1 MTNSTVDTAPVV
13 SKKKSVTK
21 QIQSIEPKIADLVNG
36 WLKSYGLR
44 YFLEQ
49 EKINSEID
57 EAFEKA
63 PSKSGG
69 TGTNRPDTK
78 LLLQDSKLGFFPI
91 VIEYKGYKDKLVK
104 LDKEN
109 HVENINKDGEPN
121 YKNINQYAVNGAVH
135 YANAIL
141 QYTSYTDVIAIGV
154 TGYEDDLGLHIQ
166 IGVYYVSRSNYGLGQ
181 EVGTYTD
188 LSFLKSE
195 SFDNFINKIG
205 ELSLTEQELKLI
217 HQKRENKIEDAL
229 TKINERLYNNQ
240 KNISAL
246 SRIHLVAASIMANL
260 GVPNKVTPL
269 EPKDLKSS
277 IEENNTDGEIIIRKI
292 SSFLKSKSIPPKKVE
307 QILSS
312 LSLTLLDDALSVP
325 NNGMSL
331 LKEIFIEVVNDLGYF
346 YKIGLDI
353 DFTGK
358 LFNVMFRWLSF
369 AGDDQNDVVLTPRYV
384 ALLMAKLAK
393 VNKDSYVWDFATGS
407 GGLLVAAM
415 NLMLQDA
422 KDSIA
427 SPDDLI
433 TVENRI
439 KTEQILGLEVLPE
452 IHMLAILNMIL
463 MGDGSSNILH
473 SNSLKS
479 FDGKYGYGKENEVFP
494 ADVFL
499 LNPPYSEAG
508 NGMVFVQKA
517 LEMMNKGYAS
527 IIIQDSA
534 GSGKAT
540 EFNRKILKKNTL
552 VASIKMPI
560 DIFIGKSSVQTSIYV
575 FKVGEKHESEYPVKF
590 IDFRNDGYKRS
601 NRKKAKASINL
612 QNIDN
617 AEERYEEVVNLVKFG
632 SKKLNLLTKNEYI
645 ESTISLS
652 GENFGNDWNFDQH
665 KVTSDKPSINDF
677 HKTVSDYF
685 SWEVSQ
691 LFKNTD
697 SLKNFLS
704 YSIEEKIKDL
714 EIAYS
719 IEWHEYEIGNLFE
732 IKPTKNYGLT
742 NNDLLSSK
750 GNVPVVSNTS
760 INNGI
765 TGYVD
770 LEPTEKG
777 NIITFSDTT
786 TDEAIFYQP
795 NDFVGYSHIQG
806 MHKKFD
812 ENIGKLDYLFI
823 VTTFRNAVKGKY
835 NYGSKFNR
843 ANAAKEKIQLPTVIK
858 DGKHQISF
866 EFMKKVIEIFDD
878 AYLNI
883 LEKYLLN
890 YRSSLSKEILK
901 LT

>member
-1 MTNSTVDTAPVV
+1 MTNSTVDTIPLV
-13 SKKKSVTK
+13 STKKSSAK

-36 WLKSYGLR
+36 WLKSYRLR

-49 EKINSEID
+49 EKINLEID

-78 LLLQDSKLGFFPI
+78 LLLQDSKLGFFPV

-109 HVENINKDGEPN
+109 HVDNTNKDGEPN

-154 TGYEDDLGLHIQ
+154 TGYEDDLGLHTQ

-181 EVGTYTD
+181 EVDTYTD
-188 LSFLKSE
+188 LSFLKSDN
-195 SFDNFINKIG
+195 FDNFINKIE

-229 TKINERLYNNQ
+229 TKINERLYNKQ

-260 GVPNKVTPL
+260 GVPNKVAPL
-269 EPKDLKSS
+269 EAKDLKSS
-277 IEENNTDGEIIIRKI
+277 MEENNTDGEIIIRKI
-292 SSFLKSKSIPPKKVE
+292 SSFLKYKSIPPKKIE
-307 QILSS
+307 QIVSS

-422 KDSIA
+422 KDSIS

-433 TVENRI
+433 KAENRI

-473 SNSLKS
+473 SNSLS
-479 FDGKYGYGKENEVFP
+479 HFDGKYGYGKEDEVFP
-494 ADVFL
+494 ANVFL

-508 NGMVFVQKA
+508 NGMIFVQKA
-517 LEMMNKGYAS
+517 LEMMKKGYAS

-534 GSGKAT
+534 GSGKAS
-540 EFNRKILKKNTL
+540 EFNRKILQNNTL
-552 VASIKMPI
+552 IASIKMPV
-560 DIFIGKSSVQTSIYV
+560 DIFIGKSNVQTSIYV
-575 FKVGEKHESEYPVKF
+575 FKVGEKHNAKQIVKF

-601 NRKKAKASINL
+601 NRKKAKASSNL
-612 QNIDN
+612 QDVNN
-617 AEERYEEVVNLVKFG
+617 ASDRYQEVSDLVNFG
-632 SKKLNLLTKNEYI
+632 STYLNLLTKNEYI
-645 ESTISLS
+645 ESTIATS
-652 GENFGNDWNFDQH
+652 GKDFGNDWNFDRH
-665 KVTSDKPSINDF
+665 IIVDSKPTLEDF
-677 HKTVSDYF
+677 QKTITDYL
-685 SWEVSQ
+685 SWE
-691 LFKNTD
+691 
-697 SLKNFLS
+697 
-704 YSIEEKIKDL
+704 
-714 EIAYS
+714 
-719 IEWHEYEIGNLFE
+719 
-732 IKPTKNYGLT
+732 
-742 NNDLLSSK
+742 
-750 GNVPVVSNTS
+750 
-760 INNGI
+760 
-765 TGYVD
+765 
-770 LEPTEKG
+770 
-777 NIITFSDTT
+777 
-786 TDEAIFYQP
+786 
-795 NDFVGYSHIQG
+795 IQ
-806 MHKKFD
+806 
-812 ENIGKLDYLFI
+812 
-823 VTTFRNAVKGKY
+823 
-835 NYGSKFNR
+835 
-843 ANAAKEKIQLPTVIK
+843 QVIK
-858 DGKHQISF
+858 SDEKLGK
-866 EFMKKVIEIFDD
+866 
-878 AYLNI
+878 
-883 LEKYLLN
+883 
-890 YRSSLSKEILK
+890 
-901 LT
+901 

>member
-1 MTNSTVDTAPVV
+1 MTNSTVDTIPLV
-13 SKKKSVTK
+13 STKKSSAK

-36 WLKSYGLR
+36 WLKSYRLR

-49 EKINSEID
+49 EKINLEID

-78 LLLQDSKLGFFPI
+78 LLLQDSKLGFFPV

-109 HVENINKDGEPN
+109 HVDNTNKDGEPN

-154 TGYEDDLGLHIQ
+154 TGYEDDLGLHTQ

-181 EVGTYTD
+181 EVDTYTD
-188 LSFLKSE
+188 LSFLKSDN
-195 SFDNFINKIG
+195 FDNFINKIE

-229 TKINERLYNNQ
+229 TKINERLYNKQ

-260 GVPNKVTPL
+260 GVPNKVAPL
-269 EPKDLKSS
+269 EAKDLKSS
-277 IEENNTDGEIIIRKI
+277 MEENNTDGEIIIRKI
-292 SSFLKSKSIPPKKVE
+292 SSFLKYKSIPPKKIE
-307 QILSS
+307 QIVSS

-407 GGLLVAAM
+407 GGLLVDAM

-422 KDSIA
+422 KDSIS

-433 TVENRI
+433 KAENRI

-473 SNSLKS
+473 SNSLS
-479 FDGKYGYGKENEVFP
+479 HFDGKYGYGKEDEVFP

-508 NGMVFVQKA
+508 NGMIFVQKA
-517 LEMMNKGYAS
+517 LEMMKKGYAS

-534 GSGKAT
+534 GSGKAS
-540 EFNRKILKKNTL
+540 EFNRKILQNNTL
-552 VASIKMPI
+552 IASIKMPV
-560 DIFIGKSSVQTSIYV
+560 DIFIGKSNVQTSIYV
-575 FKVGEKHESEYPVKF
+575 FKVGEKHNAKQIVKF

-601 NRKKAKASINL
+601 NRKKAKASSNL
-612 QNIDN
+612 QDVNN
-617 AEERYEEVVNLVKFG
+617 ASDRYQEVSDLVNFG
-632 SKKLNLLTKNEYI
+632 STYLNLLTKNEYI
-645 ESTISLS
+645 ESTIATS
-652 GENFGNDWNFDQH
+652 GKDFGNDWNFDRH
-665 KVTSDKPSINDF
+665 IIVDSKPTLEDF
-677 HKTVSDYF
+677 QKTITDYL
-685 SWEVSQ
+685 SWE
-691 LFKNTD
+691 
-697 SLKNFLS
+697 
-704 YSIEEKIKDL
+704 
-714 EIAYS
+714 
-719 IEWHEYEIGNLFE
+719 
-732 IKPTKNYGLT
+732 
-742 NNDLLSSK
+742 
-750 GNVPVVSNTS
+750 
-760 INNGI
+760 
-765 TGYVD
+765 
-770 LEPTEKG
+770 
-777 NIITFSDTT
+777 
-786 TDEAIFYQP
+786 
-795 NDFVGYSHIQG
+795 IQ
-806 MHKKFD
+806 
-812 ENIGKLDYLFI
+812 
-823 VTTFRNAVKGKY
+823 
-835 NYGSKFNR
+835 
-843 ANAAKEKIQLPTVIK
+843 QVIK
-858 DGKHQISF
+858 SDEKLGK
-866 EFMKKVIEIFDD
+866 
-878 AYLNI
+878 
-883 LEKYLLN
+883 
-890 YRSSLSKEILK
+890 
-901 LT
+901 

>member
-1 MTNSTVDTAPVV
+1 MTNSTVDTIPLV
-13 SKKKSVTK
+13 STKKSSAK

-36 WLKSYGLR
+36 WLKSYRLR

-49 EKINSEID
+49 EKINLEID

-78 LLLQDSKLGFFPI
+78 LLLQDSKLGFFPV

-109 HVENINKDGEPN
+109 HVDNTNKDGEPN

-154 TGYEDDLGLHIQ
+154 TGYEDDLGLHTQ

-181 EVGTYTD
+181 EVDTYTD
-188 LSFLKSE
+188 LSFLKSDN
-195 SFDNFINKIG
+195 FDNFINKIE

-229 TKINERLYNNQ
+229 TKINERLYNKQ

-260 GVPNKVTPL
+260 GVPNKVAPL
-269 EPKDLKSS
+269 EAKDLKSS
-277 IEENNTDGEIIIRKI
+277 MEENNTDGEIIIRKI
-292 SSFLKSKSIPPKKVE
+292 SSFLKYKSIPPKKIE
-307 QILSS
+307 QIVSS

-422 KDSIA
+422 KDSIS

-433 TVENRI
+433 KAENRI

-473 SNSLKS
+473 SNSLS
-479 FDGKYGYGKENEVFP
+479 HFDGKYGYGKEDEVFP

-508 NGMVFVQKA
+508 NGMIFVQKA
-517 LEMMNKGYAS
+517 LEMMKKGYAS

-534 GSGKAT
+534 GSGKAS
-540 EFNRKILKKNTL
+540 EFNRKILQNNTL
-552 VASIKMPI
+552 IASIKMPV
-560 DIFIGKSSVQTSIYV
+560 DIFIGKSNVQTSIYV
-575 FKVGEKHESEYPVKF
+575 FKVGEKHNAKQIVKF

-601 NRKKAKASINL
+601 NRKKAKASSNL
-612 QNIDN
+612 QDVNN
-617 AEERYEEVVNLVKFG
+617 ASDRYQEVSDLVNFG
-632 SKKLNLLTKNEYI
+632 STYLNLLTKNEYI
-645 ESTISLS
+645 ESTIATS
-652 GENFGNDWNFDQH
+652 GKDFGNDWNFDRH
-665 KVTSDKPSINDF
+665 IIVDSKPTLEDF
-677 HKTVSDYF
+677 QKTITDYL
-685 SWEVSQ
+685 SWEIQQV
-691 LFKNTD
+691 
-697 SLKNFLS
+697 
-704 YSIEEKIKDL
+704 IK
-714 EIAYS
+714 S
-719 IEWHEYEIGNLFE
+719 
-732 IKPTKNYGLT
+732 
-742 NNDLLSSK
+742 
-750 GNVPVVSNTS
+750 
-760 INNGI
+760 
-765 TGYVD
+765 
-770 LEPTEKG
+770 
-777 NIITFSDTT
+777 
-786 TDEAIFYQP
+786 
-795 NDFVGYSHIQG
+795 
-806 MHKKFD
+806 D
-812 ENIGKLDYLFI
+812 ENLGK
-823 VTTFRNAVKGKY
+823 
-835 NYGSKFNR
+835 
-843 ANAAKEKIQLPTVIK
+843 
-858 DGKHQISF
+858 
-866 EFMKKVIEIFDD
+866 
-878 AYLNI
+878 
-883 LEKYLLN
+883 
-890 YRSSLSKEILK
+890 
-901 LT
+901 

>member
-1 MTNSTVDTAPVV
+1 MTNSTVDTIPLV
-13 SKKKSVTK
+13 STKKSSAK

-36 WLKSYGLR
+36 WLKSYRLR

-49 EKINSEID
+49 EKINLEID

-78 LLLQDSKLGFFPI
+78 LLLQDSKLGFFPV

-109 HVENINKDGEPN
+109 HVDNTNKDGEPN

-154 TGYEDDLGLHIQ
+154 TGYEDDLGLHTQ

-181 EVGTYTD
+181 EVDTYTD
-188 LSFLKSE
+188 LSFLKSDN
-195 SFDNFINKIG
+195 FDNFINKIE

-229 TKINERLYNNQ
+229 TKINERLYNKQ

-260 GVPNKVTPL
+260 GVPNKVAPL
-269 EPKDLKSS
+269 EAKDSKSS
-277 IEENNTDGEIIIRKI
+277 MEENNTDGEIIIRKI
-292 SSFLKSKSIPPKKVE
+292 SSFLKYKSIPPKKIE
-307 QILSS
+307 QIVSS

-422 KDSIA
+422 KDSIS

-433 TVENRI
+433 KAENRI

-473 SNSLKS
+473 SNSLS
-479 FDGKYGYGKENEVFP
+479 HFDGKYGYGKEDEVFP

-508 NGMVFVQKA
+508 NGMIFVQKA
-517 LEMMNKGYAS
+517 LEMMKKGYAS

-534 GSGKAT
+534 GSGKAS
-540 EFNRKILKKNTL
+540 EFNRKILQNNTL
-552 VASIKMPI
+552 IASIKMPV
-560 DIFIGKSSVQTSIYV
+560 DIFIGKSNVQTSIYV
-575 FKVGEKHESEYPVKF
+575 FKVGEKHNAKQIVKF

-601 NRKKAKASINL
+601 NRKKAKASSNL
-612 QNIDN
+612 QDVNN
-617 AEERYEEVVNLVKFG
+617 ASDRYQEVSDLVNFG
-632 SKKLNLLTKNEYI
+632 STYLNLLTKNEYI
-645 ESTISLS
+645 ESTIATS
-652 GENFGNDWNFDQH
+652 GKDFGNDWNFDRH
-665 KVTSDKPSINDF
+665 IIVDSKPTLEDF
-677 HKTVSDYF
+677 QKTITDYL
-685 SWEVSQ
+685 SWE
-691 LFKNTD
+691 
-697 SLKNFLS
+697 
-704 YSIEEKIKDL
+704 
-714 EIAYS
+714 
-719 IEWHEYEIGNLFE
+719 
-732 IKPTKNYGLT
+732 
-742 NNDLLSSK
+742 
-750 GNVPVVSNTS
+750 
-760 INNGI
+760 
-765 TGYVD
+765 
-770 LEPTEKG
+770 
-777 NIITFSDTT
+777 
-786 TDEAIFYQP
+786 
-795 NDFVGYSHIQG
+795 IQ
-806 MHKKFD
+806 
-812 ENIGKLDYLFI
+812 
-823 VTTFRNAVKGKY
+823 
-835 NYGSKFNR
+835 
-843 ANAAKEKIQLPTVIK
+843 QVIK
-858 DGKHQISF
+858 SDEKLGK
-866 EFMKKVIEIFDD
+866 
-878 AYLNI
+878 
-883 LEKYLLN
+883 
-890 YRSSLSKEILK
+890 
-901 LT
+901 